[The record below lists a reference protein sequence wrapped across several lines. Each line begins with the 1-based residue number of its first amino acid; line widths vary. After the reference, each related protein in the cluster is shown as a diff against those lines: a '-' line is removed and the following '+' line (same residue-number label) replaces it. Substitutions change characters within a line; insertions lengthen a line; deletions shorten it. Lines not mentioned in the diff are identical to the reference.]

1 MAKKET
7 VKTSKV
13 DVINKIEHCI
23 ELAVPFVAAIAGE
36 WGWDASAYTAA
47 IAMALID
54 IAEIVKL
61 FVKDK

>member
-1 MAKKET
+1 MAKKEKMT
-7 VKTSKV
+7 KTEIIDKV
-13 DVINKIEHCI
+13 ENCI
-23 ELAVPFVAAIAGE
+23 KLTIPFVAAIAGE